1 MSSTR
6 LWTGVYPMAEPAM
19 KVGVNLL
26 WLIPGVVGGSEEYT
40 IGLLE
45 AVAGADEVELTIFA
59 QPTLLEVHPHL
70 ADAFKVVSLPR
81 SVAMKPARFAAECS
95 WLAVA
100 GRRQE
105 LMHHGGG
112 VAPFGGRQPM
122 VVTVH
127 DLQPL
132 ELASNFSAGQQRW
145 FKTMLPRVA
154 RRANRVITPSQYSAD
169 RVVELLGVDSE
180 RLAVVPPV
188 HTEPASTQAAAE
200 APGRPFLLYPA
211 VSHPHKRHIDAV
223 AAIELLQSRHPQL
236 RLIFTG
242 RPGASDHDLRRT
254 IEQRGLGDRVDVR
267 GRVPAETLDQLLRQA
282 TAVVFPSV
290 YEGFGNPILEAMSRN
305 TPVIA
310 ANATAIPEVAGD
322 AALLFQ
328 PGSPRSLAEAIDRL
342 LRHPDLADDLR
353 QRGLQRA
360 AMFDSQTAGRAL
372 INAYRDALR

>member
-1 MSSTR
+1 
-6 LWTGVYPMAEPAM
+6 MAEKTM

-26 WLIPGVVGGSEEYT
+26 WLVPGVVGGSEEYT
-40 IGLLE
+40 IGLLD
-45 AVAGADEVELTIFA
+45 AVADAAEVDLTVFA
-59 QPTLLEVHPHL
+59 QPTLLETHPHL
-70 ADAFKVVSLPR
+70 DEAFEVVTLPR
-81 SVAMKPARFAAECS
+81 TVAMKPARFAAECS

-100 GRRQE
+100 GRRLE

-132 ELASNFSAGQQRW
+132 ELGGNFSAGQRRW
-145 FKTMLPRVA
+145 FKAMLPRVA
-154 RRANRVITPSQYSAD
+154 RRANGVITPSQYSAD
-169 RVVELLGVDSE
+169 RVVELLGVESE

-188 HTEPASTQAAAE
+188 HTAPPIHTASPSPSGGPTS
-200 APGRPFLLYPA
+200 PFLLYPA

-223 AAIELLQSRHPQL
+223 AALDLLTSRHPQL
-236 RLIFTG
+236 RLVFTG
-242 RPGASDHDLRRT
+242 RPGAADGDLRRS
-254 IEQRGLGDRVDVR
+254 IEQRGLGDRVEVR
-267 GRVPAETLDQLLRQA
+267 GRVTADALDHLIRQA
-282 TAVVFPSV
+282 AALVFPSV

-310 ANATAIPEVAGD
+310 ADATAIPEVAGD

-328 PGSPRSLAEAIDRL
+328 PGSPRALAEAIDRL

-353 QRGLQRA
+353 QRGRQRA
-360 AMFDSQTAGRAL
+360 AAFDSRSAGEAL
-372 INAYRDALR
+372 VDAYRDALR